1 MRKGRFR
8 NWKTLRT
15 WRAATKSKGSLW
27 RGGERSSYRAIFAG
41 KGGLTTLPAIVTM
54 NNGLPQFA
62 NVGNINREGKHENVM
77 KRIVA
82 SLMVCALLL
91 CTAPAGMAQGDT
103 VIGSCQARVQF
114 NLRAQPDEDAEMV
127 CNLVQGADLTILESG
142 DEWCKVRTTNGAY
155 TGYAKTSWLK
165 YIQLNA
171 TAAPQLEQETEQAA
185 LATVTDL
192 REGTDLLT
200 YPAIGESD
208 TDEVRYICMT
218 RVQFNIREEP
228 SDDGR
233 RIKQIDKGDEL
244 RVLAW
249 GSEWCKVQS
258 MDGKYTGYAKNKW
271 LFHYHSLNRFL
282 WDVPGYETYR
292 LNGYV
297 VMTGEQHITDS
308 GDYYGGNTLHAGD
321 IIFVKDEPSDTVETL
336 LRREFVAIDA
346 DKVEYHA
353 LTPWR
358 EAKAGDVIG
367 GYTQFYGEK
376 QGGAYYVYRKRN
388 IKLAMSLMD
397 QTVIPSG
404 SEYSFLENVGPV
416 TKGNGYYVAGITGGE
431 GSGVGGGI
439 CHTSTLMYQAALSL
453 PFQITEREPHTDNGT
468 TYAPLEFDATVGV
481 YSDLRFINTL
491 PYDVKMEAKLYP
503 ETGAITV
510 MFVCMETVDPEIL
523 ASWDG
528 SELDIVW
535 E

>member
-1 MRKGRFR
+1 
-8 NWKTLRT
+8 
-15 WRAATKSKGSLW
+15 
-27 RGGERSSYRAIFAG
+27 
-41 KGGLTTLPAIVTM
+41 
-54 NNGLPQFA
+54 
-62 NVGNINREGKHENVM
+62 M
-77 KRIVA
+77 KRMIA
-82 SLMVCALLL
+82 LWMICALLL
-91 CTAPAGMAQGDT
+91 SLAPASMAQEAT
-103 VIGSCQARVQF
+103 VIGKCEARVQF
-114 NLRAQPDEDAEMV
+114 NLRAQADEDAEKI
-127 CNLVQGADLTILESG
+127 CNLVQGTELSVLESG
-142 DEWCKVRTTNGAY
+142 EEWCKVRTQDGLY

-165 YIQLNA
+165 YMELYTTSSAQPEPTPA
-171 TAAPQLEQETEQAA
+171 GGQT
-185 LATVTDL
+185 LATSSDLVTSAQATPAPEL
-192 REGTDLLT
+192 GGTDLLT
-200 YPAIGESD
+200 YPAIGESE

-218 RVQFNIREEP
+218 RVRFNIREEP
-228 SDDGR
+228 SDEGR
-233 RIKQIDKGDEL
+233 RIKEIGKGDEL

-258 MDGKYTGYAKNKW
+258 MDGRYTGYAKNKW

-282 WDVPGYETYR
+282 WDVPGYEAYR

-308 GDYYGGNTLHAGD
+308 GDYYGGNTLHEGD
-321 IIFVKDEPSDTVETL
+321 IIFVKDAPGETVETL
-336 LRREFVAIDA
+336 LRREFVPIDA
-346 DKVEYHA
+346 NNVTYHA

-358 EAKAGDVIG
+358 EAKEGDVIG
-367 GYTQFYGEK
+367 GYTQFYGDK
-376 QGGAYYVYRKRN
+376 QGSPYYVNRKRN

-404 SEYSFLENVGPV
+404 AEYSFLDNVGPV
-416 TKGNGYYVAGITGGE
+416 TSGKGYEVAGITGGA

-491 PYDVKMEAKLYP
+491 PYDVKLEAKLYP

-510 MFVCMETVDPEIL
+510 MFVCMETVDPEVL

-528 SELDIVW
+528 SALGIQW

>member
-1 MRKGRFR
+1 MKR
-8 NWKTLRT
+8 LV
-15 WRAATKSKGSLW
+15 
-27 RGGERSSYRAIFAG
+27 AIF
-41 KGGLTTLPAIVTM
+41 
-54 NNGLPQFA
+54 
-62 NVGNINREGKHENVM
+62 
-77 KRIVA
+77 
-82 SLMVCALLL
+82 MVCALMLSAL
-91 CTAPAGMAQGDT
+91 PAAVAQEDM
-103 VIGSCQARVQF
+103 VIGECLARVQF
-114 NLRAQPDEDAEMV
+114 NLRAQADEDAEKI
-127 CNLVQGADLTILESG
+127 CNLTQGTELAVLESG
-142 DEWCKVRTTNGAY
+142 EEWCKVRTANGAH

-165 YIQLNA
+165 YIRLYA
-171 TAAPQLEQETEQAA
+171 TATSPVETAPETAA
-185 LATVTDL
+185 ELATLTDL
-192 REGTDLLT
+192 STVTELTPVTELGETDLLT
-200 YPAIGESD
+200 YPAIGEST

-218 RVQFNIREEP
+218 RVRFNIREEP

-233 RIKQIDKGDEL
+233 RIKEIGKGDEL

-308 GDYYGGNTLHAGD
+308 GDYYGGNTLHEGD
-321 IIFVKDEPSDTVETL
+321 IIFVKDAPEETVETL
-336 LRREFVAIDA
+336 LRREFVPIDA
-346 DKVEYHA
+346 ENVEYHA

-367 GYTQFYGEK
+367 GYTQFYGDK
-376 QGGAYYVYRKRN
+376 QGSPYYVNRKHN
-388 IKLAMSLMD
+388 IKIAMELMD
-397 QTVIPSG
+397 QTIIPSG
-404 SEYSFLENVGPV
+404 AEYSFLDNVGPV
-416 TKGNGYYVAGITGGE
+416 TSGTGYEVAGITGGA
-431 GSGVGGGI
+431 GSGIGGGI

-491 PYDVKMEAKLYP
+491 PYDVKLEAKRYP

-528 SELDIVW
+528 SALDIQW

>member
-1 MRKGRFR
+1 
-8 NWKTLRT
+8 
-15 WRAATKSKGSLW
+15 
-27 RGGERSSYRAIFAG
+27 
-41 KGGLTTLPAIVTM
+41 
-54 NNGLPQFA
+54 
-62 NVGNINREGKHENVM
+62 M
-77 KRIVA
+77 KRIIA
-82 SLMVCALLL
+82 WLMVCALLL
-91 CTAPAGMAQGDT
+91 SAAPVSMAQEETAVGK
-103 VIGSCQARVQF
+103 CLARVQF
-114 NLRAQPDEDAEMV
+114 NLRAQADEDAEKI
-127 CNLVQGADLTILESG
+127 CNLVQGTPLVVLENG
-142 DEWCKVRTTNGAY
+142 EEWCKVRTENGAH

-165 YIQLNA
+165 YMELYTPAPVQPEPTPSVGAELATSSDLA
-171 TAAPQLEQETEQAA
+171 TATNLTS
-185 LATVTDL
+185 TVDL
-192 REGTDLLT
+192 GGTDLLT
-200 YPAIGESD
+200 YPAIGESE

-218 RVQFNIREEP
+218 RVRFNIREEP
-228 SDDGR
+228 SDEGR
-233 RIKQIDKGDEL
+233 RIKEIGKGDEL

-271 LFHYHSLNRFL
+271 LFHYHSLNRFR

-308 GDYYGGNTLHAGD
+308 KDLYGGNTLHVGD
-321 IIFVKDEPSDTVETL
+321 TIFVKDAPGETVETL
-336 LRREFVAIDA
+336 LRRDFVSIDA

-367 GYTQFYGEK
+367 GYTQFYGDK
-376 QGGAYYVYRKRN
+376 QGSPYYVNRKRN

-404 SEYSFLENVGPV
+404 TEYSFLENVGPV
-416 TKGNGYYVAGITGGE
+416 TSGKGYEVAGITGGA
-431 GSGVGGGI
+431 GSGIGGGI

-468 TYAPLEFDATVGV
+468 NYAPLEFDATVGV

-523 ASWDG
+523 ADWDG
-528 SELDIVW
+528 SALDIQW